1 MKVVAFVS
9 SPRKGGNT
17 DRLVDEILAGAAEV
31 GHEVEK
37 IYLSDY
43 ALTPIDSV
51 YGDELEWTDSHQGVA
66 DELIDK
72 MVAADGVILGSP
84 VYWFSISGLMK
95 LFIDRWALYQRGE
108 QRLMDLTPGKKMV
121 VVLAMADSES
131 EYVEAVLAP
140 LRYAARWLKMQWAG
154 EIVATD
160 VTEPGDVAR
169 CPDVLAQA
177 RALGQSL

>member
-1 MKVVAFVS
+1 MQVVAFIG

-17 DRLVDEILAGAAEV
+17 DKLVDEILAGAAEA
-31 GHEVEK
+31 GHQVEK

-43 ALTPIDSV
+43 GLTPIEPV
-51 YGDELEWTDSHQGVA
+51 YGDELEWTDPHQGVA

-72 MVAADGVILGSP
+72 MVEADGVILGSP

-95 LFIDRWALYQRGE
+95 LFIDRWALYHRGE

-121 VVLAMADSES
+121 VALVMADPQPG
-131 EYVEAVLAP
+131 YVEAVLAP
-140 LRYAARWLKMQWAG
+140 LRYAAEWLKMQWAG
-154 EIVATD
+154 EIVATG
-160 VTEPGDVAR
+160 VAEPGDVAQ

-177 RALGQSL
+177 RALGQSM